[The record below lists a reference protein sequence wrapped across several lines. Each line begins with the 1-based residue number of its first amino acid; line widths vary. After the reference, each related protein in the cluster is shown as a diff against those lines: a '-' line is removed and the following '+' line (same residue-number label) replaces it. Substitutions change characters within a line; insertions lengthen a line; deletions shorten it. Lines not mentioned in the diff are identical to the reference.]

1 MKKTIKEIV
10 RAFICT
16 SPVGREFTK
25 EDLYMYVCK
34 KVDRT
39 KNVSRKYVT
48 GLLNKAGEELHITS
62 YCSGI
67 GYFRMLP
74 SSVLATI
81 RTKVSTLK
89 FDPNCSEEY
98 LRKVLKIIFDYV
110 GVLEVFSLSG
120 FRKIINRVVP
130 EVQIRH
136 RLPANLEQAIA
147 SICLDK
153 EREWNLNVT
162 FPNDLDLCT
171 VQMVVPKVVS
181 PSKIDV
187 QTHLKVE
194 NEEQLNRI
202 EKKLDEI
209 LTAIKT
215 VPVAPTKI
223 VPGVALSG
231 PAIVSYCQT
240 STENFEV

>member
-10 RAFICT
+10 RAVIYT

-25 EDLYMYVCK
+25 EDLYTCVCK
-34 KVDRT
+34 KVGRT
-39 KNVSRKYVT
+39 VSRKYVT

-62 YCSGI
+62 YRSGI
-67 GYFRMLP
+67 CYFRMLP
-74 SSVLATI
+74 SSVLAAI

-89 FDPNCSEEY
+89 LDPNCSEEY

-130 EVQIRH
+130 EVRIRYQ
-136 RLPANLEQAIA
+136 LPANLEQVIA

-162 FPNDLDLCT
+162 FPNNLDLCT
-171 VQMVVPKVVS
+171 VQMVAPKDVS
-181 PSKIDV
+181 PSKKDV

-223 VPGVALSG
+223 VPGITLSG
-231 PAIVSYCQT
+231 PVIVSYCQT

>member
-10 RAFICT
+10 RAVIYT

-25 EDLYMYVCK
+25 EDLYMCVCK
-34 KVDRT
+34 KVERT
-39 KNVSRKYVT
+39 VSRKYVT
-48 GLLNKAGEELHITS
+48 ELLNKAGEELHITP
-62 YCSGI
+62 YRSGT

-120 FRKIINRVVP
+120 FRKIINMVVP
-130 EVQIRH
+130 KVRIRYQ
-136 RLPANLEQAIA
+136 LPANLEQVIA

-153 EREWNLNVT
+153 EREWNLNVA

-171 VQMVVPKVVS
+171 VQMVVPKVVT
-181 PSKIDV
+181 PSKKDV

-194 NEEQLNRI
+194 NGEQLNRI

-209 LTAIKT
+209 LTAIRT
-215 VPVAPTKI
+215 VPIAPSKI
-223 VPGVALSG
+223 VPGISLSG
-231 PAIVSYCQT
+231 PVIVSYCQT

>member
-1 MKKTIKEIV
+1 MKKTIKGIV
-10 RAFICT
+10 RAVIYT

-25 EDLYMYVCK
+25 EDLYMCVCK
-34 KVDRT
+34 KVGRT
-39 KNVSRKYVT
+39 VSRKYVT
-48 GLLNKAGEELHITS
+48 ELLNKAGEELHITS
-62 YCSGI
+62 YRSGI

-130 EVQIRH
+130 EVQIRS
-136 RLPANLEQAIA
+136 RLPANLEQVIV

-162 FPNDLDLCT
+162 FPNNLDLCT

-181 PSKIDV
+181 PSEKDV

-209 LTAIKT
+209 LTVIKT

-223 VPGVALSG
+223 VPGITLSG
-231 PAIVSYCQT
+231 PVIISYCQT